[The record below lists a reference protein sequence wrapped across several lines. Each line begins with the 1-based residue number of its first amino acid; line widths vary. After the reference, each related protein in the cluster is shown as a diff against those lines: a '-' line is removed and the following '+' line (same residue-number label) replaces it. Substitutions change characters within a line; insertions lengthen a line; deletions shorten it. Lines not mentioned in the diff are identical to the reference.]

1 MRGGA
6 MQIGAAGAAGSAPAR
21 CTGARWGRHGGG
33 AGAGAGAGRGGFG
46 RGVRVRELSGARVGV
61 GAVREERGFIA
72 SRPFG

>member
-33 AGAGAGAGRGGFG
+33 AGAGAGAGRCGAGGG
-46 RGVRVRELSGARVGV
+46 AVAAGPGWVWARGAR
-61 GAVREERGFIA
+61 
-72 SRPFG
+72 P

>member
-33 AGAGAGAGRGGFG
+33 AGAGAGAGRCGAGGG
-46 RGVRVRELSGARVGV
+46 AVAAGPGGVWARGAR
-61 GAVREERGFIA
+61 
-72 SRPFG
+72 P